1 MNELADRYWDYWK
14 QTNAVFNLQRGYLEY
29 GDEMEDIS
37 DEGIARR
44 QADLAAF
51 AAEAEAAV
59 PDSLDSRVT
68 RDVVAQTATAR
79 AGWLGWR
86 EELYFPNHTMGLHSI
101 LFNSMPRQAYITAEH
116 ADNAIARHHA
126 IGAMVDQLCARLE
139 DSAARGVAPHAY
151 TVEHT
156 VAQLDAYLASPLEE
170 DRLLTVSDP
179 KELDEV
185 KAADWRQSLTD
196 AVEQSVRPAFARYRS
211 VLADTV
217 LPAARPDE
225 EPGLSFIPGGS
236 EHYAE
241 RVVAH
246 TTLQRTPEDIH
257 QTGVDIVA
265 QLDDEYRAIGK
276 SALGTDDLAEI
287 YKRLREDASLRYG
300 SGAAIVADAE
310 RAVERATAAM
320 GPAFSKR
327 PQAPC
332 VVAETDIGAAAFY
345 QMPSPDGSRPGTF
358 FINTADPEA
367 WGTFEVEALT
377 FHEAVP
383 GHHFERSLAQER
395 QGVPELRHG
404 APIAAF
410 SEGWALYTERLA
422 DEMGLYSS
430 DLDRLGMLSNDSL
443 RATRLVV
450 DTGLHALG
458 WSRQRAI
465 DYMVDNSPMTPG
477 RAADEVD
484 RYIGLAGQALSYML
498 GRLEIMALRQRASE
512 ALGDRF
518 DIKDFHEAVLRF
530 GSMPLDTLGAVVDD
544 LISTA

>member
-196 AVEQSVRPAFARYRS
+196 AV
-211 VLADTV
+211 
-217 LPAARPDE
+217 
-225 EPGLSFIPGGS
+225 
-236 EHYAE
+236 
-241 RVVAH
+241 
-246 TTLQRTPEDIH
+246 
-257 QTGVDIVA
+257 
-265 QLDDEYRAIGK
+265 
-276 SALGTDDLAEI
+276 
-287 YKRLREDASLRYG
+287 
-300 SGAAIVADAE
+300 
-310 RAVERATAAM
+310 
-320 GPAFSKR
+320 
-327 PQAPC
+327 
-332 VVAETDIGAAAFY
+332 
-345 QMPSPDGSRPGTF
+345 
-358 FINTADPEA
+358 
-367 WGTFEVEALT
+367 
-377 FHEAVP
+377 
-383 GHHFERSLAQER
+383 
-395 QGVPELRHG
+395 
-404 APIAAF
+404 
-410 SEGWALYTERLA
+410 
-422 DEMGLYSS
+422 
-430 DLDRLGMLSNDSL
+430 
-443 RATRLVV
+443 
-450 DTGLHALG
+450 
-458 WSRQRAI
+458 
-465 DYMVDNSPMTPG
+465 
-477 RAADEVD
+477 
-484 RYIGLAGQALSYML
+484 
-498 GRLEIMALRQRASE
+498 
-512 ALGDRF
+512 
-518 DIKDFHEAVLRF
+518 
-530 GSMPLDTLGAVVDD
+530 
-544 LISTA
+544 